1 LESHIQRNSRLDFL
15 KTIAISLVLFWHLQP
30 IKILETKKHNV
41 FSEILRSAVN
51 FFNYQITLVAVPV
64 FLLISLY
71 LFYQKAETSSLAYL
85 NKRFRRLTEI
95 FLFWFVCQFAFFYG
109 VSIFI
114 KGSLDFQSLWHDIPR
129 LLMCGG
135 PPLPIV
141 GGSVFYFVFVLL
153 ILVLMCYLFIIFRK
167 KEKIV
172 FITSIAVVA
181 ISISYFE
188 VLNLKGFGLRYWRL
202 ENFVIYVPFSY
213 FLFKC
218 SNEKL
223 RRLIPLVWV
232 CFIIFSIQD
241 IFLRHQGYSLGAYS
255 RVSIV
260 FGSTAIFSS
269 FLQYNNLRI
278 QKFVSFLAK
287 YSLGI
292 FATHKYL
299 QLIVIL
305 IFIKFGWTVPLHGTS
320 GPLDLYNLAVAVTA
334 VSFTFASDH
343 VISDLVLQLCKM
355 AVNL

>member
-1 LESHIQRNSRLDFL
+1 MGGHEQRNSRLDFL

-30 IKILETKKHNV
+30 ITFLETRKNNA
-41 FSEILRSAVN
+41 FSEILNIAVD
-51 FFNYQITLVAVPV
+51 FFNYQLTLLAVPI

-85 NKRFRRLTEI
+85 NRRFTRLTEI
-95 FLFWFVCQFAFFYG
+95 FLFWLFCQFAFFCA
-109 VSIFI
+109 VSISI
-114 KGSLDFQSLWHDIPR
+114 NGSYDFQSLWHEIPT

-153 ILVLMCYLFIIFRK
+153 ILVLLSFLFIILRK
-167 KEKIV
+167 KEKLIFIISTAMIV
-172 FITSIAVVA
+172 A
-181 ISISYFE
+181 SISYFE
-188 VLNLKGFGLRYWRL
+188 VLNLKGFGILYWKL
-202 ENFVIYVPFSY
+202 GNFVIYAPLSY

-223 RRLIPLVWV
+223 RRLIPVAWV

-241 IFLRHQGYSLGAYS
+241 IFLRHQGYALGAYS

-260 FGSTAIFSS
+260 FGSTAIFCS
-269 FLQYNNLRI
+269 FLQYNNLKKP
-278 QKFVSFLAK
+278 KFVSFLAK

-305 IFIKFGWTVPLHGTS
+305 IFVKFGWATPLREIS
-320 GPLDLYNLAVAVTA
+320 GLLDLFNLSVAVTA
-334 VSFTFASDH
+334 VSCTLA
-343 VISDLVLQLCKM
+343 
-355 AVNL
+355 AVYFLGQTRIKRFIM